1 MEVSSKDPS
10 YTANST
16 HTEVLSR
23 VCAFGGQA
31 YEGLEL
37 CEASELAGHCLAAF
51 RLKTDKE
58 STEIVKIKTELE
70 FHFVL
75 LCDHLEI
82 LSVLKM

>member
-1 MEVSSKDPS
+1 MCEVS
-10 YTANST
+10 
-16 HTEVLSR
+16 E
-23 VCAFGGQA
+23 F
-31 YEGLEL
+31 
-37 CEASELAGHCLAAF
+37 AGHCLAAF
-51 RLKTDKE
+51 RLKTDKK

>member
-1 MEVSSKDPS
+1 MK
-10 YTANST
+10 
-16 HTEVLSR
+16 
-23 VCAFGGQA
+23 
-31 YEGLEL
+31 GLEL